1 MNLIDLMEMFFD
13 WLSATKRHNDGDIKK
28 SIEINKSRFG
38 YDDLLANIFRNTAD
52 YIDGWFY
59 DAVEKQFNETDNE
72 NVRRIVYDWF
82 TSVCVDTEEYKRKY
96 TEDENKDAHDI
107 ILSLISMG
115 LG

>member
-1 MNLIDLMEMFFD
+1 ML
-13 WLSATKRHNDGDIKK
+13 LSESLSDVYFRKTPRTKKEYIKASK
-28 SIEINKSRFG
+28 ISGTENESIS
-38 YDDLLANIFRNTAD
+38 
-52 YIDGWFY
+52 
-59 DAVEKQFNETDNE
+59 QFNETDNE